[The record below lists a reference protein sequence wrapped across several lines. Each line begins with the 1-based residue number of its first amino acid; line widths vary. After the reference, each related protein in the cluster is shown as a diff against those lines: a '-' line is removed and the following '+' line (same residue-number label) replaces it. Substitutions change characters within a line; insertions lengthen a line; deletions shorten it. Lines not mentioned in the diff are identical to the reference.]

1 MKTKE
6 LLNEYYTWLK
16 DNTVIEENLHTG
28 WSAINTPFTGLFND
42 TIEIYIKTNGSKIYI
57 SDDGIT
63 LNNLEETGINISA
76 SPNRR
81 RIFDNILLNFGIK
94 FIEGELHTECSIKD
108 FPQRKHL
115 FLQALIEINDMV
127 MLSKHSVASVFKD
140 DVEEYLDKLG
150 IVYTKD
156 FKFTGISGI
165 DFNFDFLIAERKKEK
180 ILRAINY
187 LNKTTLTTFLFAWGD
202 IVESRKKVSKKE
214 ISALAVINNESRDIK
229 TEYLEALKIKS
240 ADYILWTEK
249 ETKEN
254 IQKLKEAA

>member
-1 MKTKE
+1 MKAKE
-6 LLNEYYTWLK
+6 LLNEYYAWLR
-16 DNTVIEENLHTG
+16 DNTAVEENLHSG
-28 WSAINTPFTGLFND
+28 WTAINTPFTGLFND
-42 TIEIYIKTNGSKIYI
+42 TIELYIKINGSKINI

-63 LNNLEETGINISA
+63 LNNLEEIGITLFS
-76 SPNRR
+76 SPNRK

-94 FIEGELHTECSIKD
+94 LTEGELHTECSIKD

-115 FLQALIEINDMV
+115 FLQALIEINDMA

-140 DVEEYLDKLG
+140 DVEEYLDELG
-150 IVYTKD
+150 VIYTKD

-165 DFNFDFLIAERKKEK
+165 DFNFDFLIAEHKKEK

-202 IVESRKKVSKKE
+202 IIESRKKVSKKE
-214 ISALAVINNESRDIK
+214 ISALAIINNKAKDVK

-249 ETKEN
+249 DTEEN
-254 IQKLKEAA
+254 IQKLKAAA